1 MVKLLSWHKKLRT
14 KSCLI
19 LLYAVIELII
29 FVCDLYTLTFLLY
42 LQIEIKEIDGVCPS
56 PSDMAGQVVTYL
68 EEKGFLHE

>member
-1 MVKLLSWHKKLRT
+1 M

-19 LLYAVIELII
+19 LFYAGIKLVL
-29 FVCDLYTLTFLLY
+29 FVYDLYTLTPLLY
-42 LQIEIKEIDGVCPS
+42 LQIEIKEVDGVCPS